1 MPTEQEEALYWAG
14 KASDAHR
21 NVQDTV
27 QTSAGKWQ
35 AAIAAFL
42 GAYATVGFVV
52 GPTTLASHPP
62 SGWKVAIVIIL
73 GLAGL
78 IGLCAVILANRAA
91 AGFPRIVDPARK
103 WPRPHW
109 MERGS
114 PVSTCA
120 QPYGLPRLAD
130 SGGRR
135 NDYRGD
141 FMRRILRASPAAGS
155 HFTYPVRPAVYMIST
170 PAYGAGIRELGGFMD
185 HLIPMGNWR

>member
-52 GPTTLASHPP
+52 GPTTLASLPP

-91 AGFPRIVDPARK
+91 AGFPRIVDQPITGPQMAAAALDGARLSRK
-103 WPRPHW
+103 YLRTAVW
-109 MERGS
+109 
-114 PVSTCA
+114 
-120 QPYGLPRLAD
+120 LAAF
-130 SGGRR
+130 SRFR
-135 NDYRGD
+135 
-141 FMRRILRASPAAGS
+141 
-155 HFTYPVRPAVYMIST
+155 RPAERL
-170 PAYGAGIRELGGFMD
+170 P
-185 HLIPMGNWR
+185 W